1 MQQLIYFIQKYRYFL
16 FFLFLELIA
25 FQLIINN
32 LNFHNSKFI
41 NSASSITGDFY
52 KKTNSIRDYFQLDIE
67 NKELLNE
74 NLILKNKLE
83 RLSQKI
89 DTVAVTKIFE
99 KTNASQRY
107 SYLQGRIE
115 KNQFRNNYNFLT
127 INLGKK
133 DSITPEMGVINS
145 KGILGIVENVLHR
158 YSRVRSILNK
168 SSKINAKLKNSN
180 YFGTLTWDGFDY
192 NITQLLDIPRQAK
205 LKVGDTIIT
214 GGMSSIFP
222 EGIPIG
228 SIDTIVNGL
237 SIKRVINI
245 KLFNDMSSLK
255 NIYVVKDFDKQQLMN
270 LEKTENE

>member
-16 FFLFLELIA
+16 FFLLLELIA

-32 LNFHNSKFI
+32 LSFHNSKFI
-41 NSASSITGDFY
+41 NSASTITGGFY
-52 KKTNSIRDYFQLDIE
+52 NKTNSISDYFQLDTE

-74 NLILKNKLE
+74 NLMLRNKLE
-83 RLSQKI
+83 KLSQNI
-89 DTVAVTKIFE
+89 DTIAVTKIFE
-99 KTNASQRY
+99 KTKLRQRY
-107 SYLQGRIE
+107 LYFKGRIE

-127 INLGKK
+127 INLGSK
-133 DSITPEMGVINS
+133 DSVRKEMGIINS
-145 KGILGIVENVLHR
+145 KGILGITENVLHN

-168 SSKINAKLKNSN
+168 NSKINAKLKNSN

-192 NITQLLDIPRQAK
+192 NITQLLDIPRQAV

-228 SIDTIVNGL
+228 RVDNIVNGA
-237 SIKRVINI
+237 SIKRIINI
-245 KLFNDMSSLK
+245 QLFNDMSSLK

-270 LEKTENE
+270 LEKTDNE

>member
-83 RLSQKI
+83 KLSQNI
-89 DTVAVTKIFE
+89 DTVAVTEIFE

-228 SIDTIVNGL
+228 SIDTIVNGA

>member
-32 LNFHNSKFI
+32 LSFHKSKFI
-41 NSASSITGDFY
+41 NYASSITGDFY
-52 KKTNSIRDYFQLDIE
+52 SKTNSIRDYFQLDTE

-74 NLILKNKLE
+74 NLILRNKLE
-83 RLSQKI
+83 KLSQGI
-89 DTVAVTKIFE
+89 DTSPITKIFE
-99 KTNASQRY
+99 KTDLRQRY
-107 SYLQGRIE
+107 SYIQGRIE

-133 DSITPEMGVINS
+133 DSLVPEMGVINS
-145 KGILGIVENVLHR
+145 KGILGITENVLQR

-168 SSKINAKLKNSN
+168 NSKINAKLKNSD
-180 YFGTLTWDGFDY
+180 YFGTLTWDGLDY
-192 NITQLLDIPRQAK
+192 NSTQLLDIPRQAR
-205 LKVGDTIIT
+205 LKIGDTIIT

-228 SIDTIVNGL
+228 SIDNIVNEA
-237 SIKRVINI
+237 SIKRIINI
-245 KLFNDMSSLK
+245 KLFNDMSNLK

-270 LEKTENE
+270 LEKTSNE

>member
-228 SIDTIVNGL
+228 SIDTIVNGA
-237 SIKRVINI
+237 SIKRIINI

>member
-1 MQQLIYFIQKYRYFL
+1 MQQLINFIQKYRYFL

-32 LNFHNSKFI
+32 LSFHKSKFI
-41 NSASSITGDFY
+41 SSASSITGGFY
-52 KKTNSIRDYFQLDIE
+52 NKINTISDYFQLDIE

-74 NLILKNKLE
+74 NLILRNKLE
-83 RLSQKI
+83 KLSQNM
-89 DTVAVTKIFE
+89 DTVAVSKIFN
-99 KTNASQRY
+99 KTKFIQRY
-107 SYLQGRIE
+107 SYFQGRVE

-127 INLGKK
+127 INLGEK

-145 KGILGIVENVLHR
+145 KGILGITENVLQS

-168 SSKINAKLKNSN
+168 NSKINAKLKNSN
-180 YFGTLTWDGFDY
+180 YFGTLTWDGLDY

-222 EGIPIG
+222 DGIPIG
-228 SIDTIVNGL
+228 RVNNIINEL
-237 SIKRVINI
+237 SIKRIINI
-245 KLFNDMSSLK
+245 QLFNDMSNLK

-270 LEKTENE
+270 LEKLNNE

>member
-32 LNFHNSKFI
+32 LSFHKSKFI
-41 NSASSITGDFY
+41 NSASSITGGFY
-52 KKTNSIRDYFQLDIE
+52 NKTNSISDYFQLNTE

-228 SIDTIVNGL
+228 SIDTIVNGV

>member
-32 LNFHNSKFI
+32 LSFHKSKFI
-41 NSASSITGDFY
+41 NSASSITGGFY
-52 KKTNSIRDYFQLDIE
+52 NRTNSISDYFQLDIE

-74 NLILKNKLE
+74 NLILRNKLE
-83 RLSQKI
+83 KLSQSI
-89 DTVAVTKIFE
+89 DTPAITEIFE
-99 KTNASQRY
+99 KTDFRQRY
-107 SYLQGRIE
+107 SYIQGRIE
-115 KNQFRNNYNFLT
+115 KNQFRSNYNFLT

-133 DSITPEMGVINS
+133 DSLVPEMGVINS
-145 KGILGIVENVLHR
+145 KGILGITENVLHS

-168 SSKINAKLKNSN
+168 NSKINAKLKNSN
-180 YFGTLTWDGFDY
+180 YFGTLTWDGLDY
-192 NITQLLDIPRQAK
+192 NSTQLLDIPRQAR

-228 SIDTIVNGL
+228 SIDNIVNEV
-237 SIKRVINI
+237 SIKRIINI

-270 LEKTENE
+270 LEKTSNE

>member
-1 MQQLIYFIQKYRYFL
+1 MQQLINFIQKYRYFL

-32 LNFHNSKFI
+32 LSFHKSKFI
-41 NSASSITGDFY
+41 SSASSITGGFY
-52 KKTNSIRDYFQLDIE
+52 NKINTISDYFQLDIE

-74 NLILKNKLE
+74 NLILRNKLE
-83 RLSQKI
+83 KLSQNM
-89 DTVAVTKIFE
+89 DTVAVSKIFN
-99 KTNASQRY
+99 KTKFIQRY
-107 SYLQGRIE
+107 SYFQGRVE

-127 INLGKK
+127 INLGEK

-145 KGILGIVENVLHR
+145 NGILGITENVLQS

-168 SSKINAKLKNSN
+168 NSKINAKLKNSN
-180 YFGTLTWDGFDY
+180 YFGTLTWDGLDY

-228 SIDTIVNGL
+228 RVNNIINEL
-237 SIKRVINI
+237 SIKRIINI
-245 KLFNDMSSLK
+245 QLFNDMSNLK

-270 LEKTENE
+270 LEKTSNE

>member
-83 RLSQKI
+83 KLSQNI

-192 NITQLLDIPRQAK
+192 NITQLLDIPRQAR

-228 SIDTIVNGL
+228 SIDTIVNGV

>member
-16 FFLFLELIA
+16 FFLLLELIA

-32 LNFHNSKFI
+32 LSFHNSKFI
-41 NSASSITGDFY
+41 NSASTITGGFY
-52 KKTNSIRDYFQLDIE
+52 NKSNSISYYFQLDTE

-74 NLILKNKLE
+74 NLILRNKLE
-83 RLSQKI
+83 KLSQNI
-89 DTVAVTKIFE
+89 DTIAVTKIFE
-99 KTNASQRY
+99 KTKLRQRY
-107 SYLQGRIE
+107 LYFKGRIE

-127 INLGKK
+127 INLGSK
-133 DSITPEMGVINS
+133 DSVRKEMGVINS
-145 KGILGIVENVLHR
+145 KGILGITENVLHN

-168 SSKINAKLKNSN
+168 NSKINAKLKNSN

-192 NITQLLDIPRQAK
+192 NITQLLDIPRQAV

-228 SIDTIVNGL
+228 RVDNIVNGA
-237 SIKRVINI
+237 SIKRIINI
-245 KLFNDMSSLK
+245 QLFNDMSSLK

-270 LEKTENE
+270 LEKTDNE

>member
-32 LNFHNSKFI
+32 LSFHKSKFI
-41 NSASSITGDFY
+41 NSASSITGGFY
-52 KKTNSIRDYFQLDIE
+52 SKTNSMRDYFQLDIE

-74 NLILKNKLE
+74 NLILRNKLE
-83 RLSQKI
+83 KLSQSI
-89 DTVAVTKIFE
+89 DTPAITEIFE
-99 KTNASQRY
+99 KTDFRQRY
-107 SYLQGRIE
+107 SYIQGRIE
-115 KNQFRNNYNFLT
+115 KNQFRSNYNFLT

-133 DSITPEMGVINS
+133 DSLVPEMGVINS
-145 KGILGIVENVLHR
+145 KGILGITENVLHS

-168 SSKINAKLKNSN
+168 NSKINAKLKNSN
-180 YFGTLTWDGFDY
+180 YFGTLTWDGLDY
-192 NITQLLDIPRQAK
+192 NSTQLLDIPRQAR

-228 SIDTIVNGL
+228 SIDNIANEA
-237 SIKRVINI
+237 SIKRIINI

-270 LEKTENE
+270 LEKTSNE

>member
-16 FFLFLELIA
+16 FFLLLELIA

-32 LNFHNSKFI
+32 LSFHNSKFI
-41 NSASSITGDFY
+41 NSASTITGGFY
-52 KKTNSIRDYFQLDIE
+52 NKSNSISDYFQLDTE

-74 NLILKNKLE
+74 NLILRNKLE
-83 RLSQKI
+83 KLSQNI
-89 DTVAVTKIFE
+89 DTIAVTKIFE
-99 KTNASQRY
+99 KTKLRQRY
-107 SYLQGRIE
+107 LYFKGRIE

-127 INLGKK
+127 INLGSK
-133 DSITPEMGVINS
+133 DSVRKEMGVINS
-145 KGILGIVENVLHR
+145 KGILGITENVLHN

-168 SSKINAKLKNSN
+168 NSKINAKLKNSD
-180 YFGTLTWDGFDY
+180 YFGTLTWDGLDY
-192 NITQLLDIPRQAK
+192 NSTQLLDIPRQAK

-228 SIDTIVNGL
+228 RVDNIVNGA
-237 SIKRVINI
+237 SIKRIINI
-245 KLFNDMSSLK
+245 QLFNDMSSLK

-270 LEKTENE
+270 LEKTDNE

>member
-1 MQQLIYFIQKYRYFL
+1 MQQLINFIQKYRYFL

-32 LNFHNSKFI
+32 LSFHKSKFI
-41 NSASSITGDFY
+41 SSASSITGGFY
-52 KKTNSIRDYFQLDIE
+52 NKINTISDYFQLDIE

-74 NLILKNKLE
+74 NLILRNKLE
-83 RLSQKI
+83 KLSQNM
-89 DTVAVTKIFE
+89 DTVAVSKIFN
-99 KTNASQRY
+99 KTKFIQRY
-107 SYLQGRIE
+107 SYFQGRVE

-127 INLGKK
+127 INLGEK

-145 KGILGIVENVLHR
+145 KGILGITENVLQS

-168 SSKINAKLKNSN
+168 NSKINAKLKNSN
-180 YFGTLTWDGFDY
+180 YFGTLTWDGLDY

-222 EGIPIG
+222 EGIHIG
-228 SIDTIVNGL
+228 RVNNIINEL
-237 SIKRVINI
+237 SIKRIINI
-245 KLFNDMSSLK
+245 QLFNDMSNLK

-270 LEKTENE
+270 LEKLNNE

>member
-1 MQQLIYFIQKYRYFL
+1 MQQLINFIQKYRYFL
-16 FFLFLELIA
+16 FFLFLEFIA

-32 LNFHNSKFI
+32 LSFHKSKFI
-41 NSASSITGDFY
+41 SSASSITGGFY
-52 KKTNSIRDYFQLDIE
+52 NKINTISDYFQLDIE

-74 NLILKNKLE
+74 NLILRNKLE
-83 RLSQKI
+83 KLSQNM
-89 DTVAVTKIFE
+89 DTVAVSKIFN
-99 KTNASQRY
+99 KTKFSQRY
-107 SYLQGRIE
+107 SYFQGRVE

-127 INLGKK
+127 INLGEK

-145 KGILGIVENVLHR
+145 KGILGITENVLQS

-168 SSKINAKLKNSN
+168 NSKINAKLKNSN
-180 YFGTLTWDGFDY
+180 YFGTLTWDGLDY

-228 SIDTIVNGL
+228 RVNNIVNEL
-237 SIKRVINI
+237 SIKRIINI
-245 KLFNDMSSLK
+245 QLFNDMSNLK

-270 LEKTENE
+270 LEKSSNE

>member
-83 RLSQKI
+83 KLSQNI

-192 NITQLLDIPRQAK
+192 NITQLLDIPRQAR

-228 SIDTIVNGL
+228 SIDTIVNGA
-237 SIKRVINI
+237 SIKRIINI

>member
-16 FFLFLELIA
+16 FFLLLELIA

-32 LNFHNSKFI
+32 LSFHNSKFI
-41 NSASSITGDFY
+41 NSASTITGGFY
-52 KKTNSIRDYFQLDIE
+52 NKTNSISDYFQLDTE

-74 NLILKNKLE
+74 NLILRNKLE
-83 RLSQKI
+83 KLSQNT
-89 DTVAVTKIFE
+89 DTIAVTKIFE
-99 KTNASQRY
+99 KTKLRQRY
-107 SYLQGRIE
+107 LYLKGRIE

-127 INLGKK
+127 INLGSK
-133 DSITPEMGVINS
+133 DSVRKEMGVINS
-145 KGILGIVENVLHR
+145 KGILGITENVLHN

-168 SSKINAKLKNSN
+168 NSKINAKLKNSN

-192 NITQLLDIPRQAK
+192 NITQLLDIPRQAV

-228 SIDTIVNGL
+228 RVDNIVNGA
-237 SIKRVINI
+237 SIKRIINI
-245 KLFNDMSSLK
+245 QLFNDMSSLK

-270 LEKTENE
+270 LEKTDNE

>member
-16 FFLFLELIA
+16 FFLLLELIA

-32 LNFHNSKFI
+32 LSFHNSKFI
-41 NSASSITGDFY
+41 NSASTITGGFY
-52 KKTNSIRDYFQLDIE
+52 NKTNSISDYFQLDTE

-74 NLILKNKLE
+74 NLILRNKLE
-83 RLSQKI
+83 KLSQNT
-89 DTVAVTKIFE
+89 DTIAVTKIFE
-99 KTNASQRY
+99 KTKLRQRY
-107 SYLQGRIE
+107 LYLKGRIE

-127 INLGKK
+127 INLGSK
-133 DSITPEMGVINS
+133 DSVRKEMGVINS
-145 KGILGIVENVLHR
+145 KGILGITENVLHN

-168 SSKINAKLKNSN
+168 NSKINAKLKNSN

-192 NITQLLDIPRQAK
+192 NITQLLDIPRQAV
-205 LKVGDTIIT
+205 LKVGDTITT

-228 SIDTIVNGL
+228 RVDNIVNGA
-237 SIKRVINI
+237 SIKRIINI
-245 KLFNDMSSLK
+245 QLFNDMSSLK

-270 LEKTENE
+270 LEKTDNE

>member
-1 MQQLIYFIQKYRYFL
+1 MQQLINFIQKYRYFL

-25 FQLIINN
+25 LQLIINN
-32 LNFHNSKFI
+32 LSFHNSKFI
-41 NSASSITGDFY
+41 NSANTITGGFY
-52 KKTNSIRDYFQLDIE
+52 NKTNSISDYFQLDTE

-74 NLILKNKLE
+74 NLILRNKLE
-83 RLSQKI
+83 KLSQNI
-89 DTVAVTKIFE
+89 DTIAVTKIFE
-99 KTNASQRY
+99 KTKLRQRY
-107 SYLQGRIE
+107 LYFKGRIE

-127 INLGKK
+127 INLGSK
-133 DSITPEMGVINS
+133 DSVRKEMGVINS
-145 KGILGIVENVLHR
+145 KGILGITENVLHN

-168 SSKINAKLKNSN
+168 NSKINAKLKNSN

-192 NITQLLDIPRQAK
+192 NITQLLDIPRQAV

-228 SIDTIVNGL
+228 RVDNIVNGA
-237 SIKRVINI
+237 SIKRIINI
-245 KLFNDMSSLK
+245 QLFNDMSSLK

-270 LEKTENE
+270 LEKTDNE

>member
-16 FFLFLELIA
+16 FFLLLELIA

-32 LNFHNSKFI
+32 LSFHNSKFI
-41 NSASSITGDFY
+41 NSASTITGGFY
-52 KKTNSIRDYFQLDIE
+52 NKTNSISDYFQLDTE

-74 NLILKNKLE
+74 NLILRNKLE
-83 RLSQKI
+83 KLSQNI
-89 DTVAVTKIFE
+89 DTIAVTEIFE
-99 KTNASQRY
+99 KTKLRQRY
-107 SYLQGRIE
+107 LYLKGRIE

-127 INLGKK
+127 INLGSK
-133 DSITPEMGVINS
+133 DSVRKEMGVINS
-145 KGILGIVENVLHR
+145 KGILGITENVLHN

-168 SSKINAKLKNSN
+168 NSKINAKLKNSN

-192 NITQLLDIPRQAK
+192 NITQLLDIPRQAV

-228 SIDTIVNGL
+228 RVDNIVNGA
-237 SIKRVINI
+237 SIKRIINI
-245 KLFNDMSSLK
+245 QLFNDMSSLK

-270 LEKTENE
+270 LEKTDNE

>member
-1 MQQLIYFIQKYRYFL
+1 MQQLINFIQKYRYFL

-32 LNFHNSKFI
+32 LSFHKSKFI
-41 NSASSITGDFY
+41 SSASSITGGFY
-52 KKTNSIRDYFQLDIE
+52 NKINTISDYFQLDIE

-74 NLILKNKLE
+74 NLILRNKLE
-83 RLSQKI
+83 KLSQNF
-89 DTVAVTKIFE
+89 DTVAVSKIFY
-99 KTNASQRY
+99 KTKFSQRY
-107 SYLQGRIE
+107 SYFQGRVE

-127 INLGKK
+127 INLGEK

-145 KGILGIVENVLHR
+145 KGILGITENVLQS
-158 YSRVRSILNK
+158 YTRVRSILNK
-168 SSKINAKLKNSN
+168 NSKINAKLKNSN
-180 YFGTLTWDGFDY
+180 YFGTLTWDGLDY

-228 SIDTIVNGL
+228 RVNNIVNEL
-237 SIKRVINI
+237 SIKRIINI
-245 KLFNDMSSLK
+245 QLFNDMSNLK

-270 LEKTENE
+270 LEKLSNE

>member
-16 FFLFLELIA
+16 FFLLLELIA

-32 LNFHNSKFI
+32 LSFHNSKFI
-41 NSASSITGDFY
+41 NSASTITGGFY
-52 KKTNSIRDYFQLDIE
+52 NKSNSISDYFQLDTE

-74 NLILKNKLE
+74 NLILRNKLE
-83 RLSQKI
+83 KLSQNI
-89 DTVAVTKIFE
+89 DTIAVTEIFE
-99 KTNASQRY
+99 KTKLRQRY
-107 SYLQGRIE
+107 LYLKGRIE

-127 INLGKK
+127 INLGSK
-133 DSITPEMGVINS
+133 DSVRKEMGVINS
-145 KGILGIVENVLHR
+145 KGILGITENVLHN

-168 SSKINAKLKNSN
+168 NSKINAKLKNSN

-192 NITQLLDIPRQAK
+192 NITQLLDIPRQAV
-205 LKVGDTIIT
+205 LKVCDTIIT

-228 SIDTIVNGL
+228 RVDNIVNGA
-237 SIKRVINI
+237 SIKRIINI
-245 KLFNDMSSLK
+245 QLFNDMSSLK

-270 LEKTENE
+270 LEKTDNE

>member
-1 MQQLIYFIQKYRYFL
+1 MQQLINFIQKYRYFL

-32 LNFHNSKFI
+32 LSFHKSKFI
-41 NSASSITGDFY
+41 SSASSITGGFY
-52 KKTNSIRDYFQLDIE
+52 NKINTISDYFQLDIE

-74 NLILKNKLE
+74 NLILRNKLE
-83 RLSQKI
+83 KLSQNI
-89 DTVAVTKIFE
+89 DTVAVSKIFN
-99 KTNASQRY
+99 KTKFSQRY
-107 SYLQGRIE
+107 SYFQGRVE

-127 INLGKK
+127 INLGEK

-145 KGILGIVENVLHR
+145 KGILGITENVLQS
-158 YSRVRSILNK
+158 YTRVRSILNK
-168 SSKINAKLKNSN
+168 NSKINAKLKNSN
-180 YFGTLTWDGFDY
+180 YFGTLTWDGLDY

-228 SIDTIVNGL
+228 RVNNIVNEL
-237 SIKRVINI
+237 SIKRIINI
-245 KLFNDMSSLK
+245 QLFNDMSNLK

-270 LEKTENE
+270 LEKLSNE

>member
-1 MQQLIYFIQKYRYFL
+1 MQQLINFIQKYRYFL

-32 LNFHNSKFI
+32 LSFHKSKFI
-41 NSASSITGDFY
+41 SSASSITGGFY
-52 KKTNSIRDYFQLDIE
+52 NKINTISDYFQLDIE

-74 NLILKNKLE
+74 NLILRNKLE
-83 RLSQKI
+83 KLSQNI
-89 DTVAVTKIFE
+89 DTVAVSKIFN
-99 KTNASQRY
+99 KTKFSQRY
-107 SYLQGRIE
+107 SYFQGRLE

-127 INLGKK
+127 INLGEK

-145 KGILGIVENVLHR
+145 KGILGITENVLQS

-168 SSKINAKLKNSN
+168 NSKINAKLKNSN
-180 YFGTLTWDGFDY
+180 YFGTLTWDGLDY

-228 SIDTIVNGL
+228 RVNNIVNEL
-237 SIKRVINI
+237 SIKRIINI
-245 KLFNDMSSLK
+245 QLFNDMSNLK

-270 LEKTENE
+270 LEKLSNE

>member
-1 MQQLIYFIQKYRYFL
+1 MQQLINFIQKYRYFL

-32 LNFHNSKFI
+32 LSFHKSKFI
-41 NSASSITGDFY
+41 SSASSITGGFY
-52 KKTNSIRDYFQLDIE
+52 NKINTISDYFQLDIE

-74 NLILKNKLE
+74 NLILRNKLE
-83 RLSQKI
+83 KLSQNM
-89 DTVAVTKIFE
+89 DTVAVSKIFN
-99 KTNASQRY
+99 KTKFSQRY
-107 SYLQGRIE
+107 SYFQGRVE

-127 INLGKK
+127 INLGEK

-145 KGILGIVENVLHR
+145 KGILGITENVLQS

-168 SSKINAKLKNSN
+168 NSKINAKLKNSN
-180 YFGTLTWDGFDY
+180 YFGTLTWDGLDY

-222 EGIPIG
+222 EGILIG
-228 SIDTIVNGL
+228 RVNNIVNEL
-237 SIKRVINI
+237 SIKRIINI
-245 KLFNDMSSLK
+245 QLFNDMSNLK

-270 LEKTENE
+270 LEKLSNE

>member
-32 LNFHNSKFI
+32 LSFHKSKFI
-41 NSASSITGDFY
+41 NSASSITGGFY
-52 KKTNSIRDYFQLDIE
+52 NKTNSISDYFQLNTE

-74 NLILKNKLE
+74 NEVLRNKLE
-83 RLSQKI
+83 KLSQNI
-89 DTVAVTKIFE
+89 DTVAIAKIFE
-99 KTNASQRY
+99 KTNFSQRY
-107 SYLQGRIE
+107 SYLKGRIE

-133 DSITPEMGVINS
+133 DSIINEMGVINS
-145 KGILGIVENVLHR
+145 KGILGITENVLHS

-168 SSKINAKLKNSN
+168 NSKINAKLKNSN

-192 NITQLLDIPRQAK
+192 NITQLLDIPRQAR

-228 SIDTIVNGL
+228 SIDNIVNEA
-237 SIKRVINI
+237 SIKRIINI

-270 LEKTENE
+270 LEKTSNE

>member
-32 LNFHNSKFI
+32 LSFHKSKFI
-41 NSASSITGDFY
+41 NSASSITGGFY
-52 KKTNSIRDYFQLDIE
+52 SKTNSMRDYFQLDIE

-74 NLILKNKLE
+74 NLILRNKLE
-83 RLSQKI
+83 KLSQSI
-89 DTVAVTKIFE
+89 DTSPITKIFE
-99 KTNASQRY
+99 KTDLRQRY
-107 SYLQGRIE
+107 SYIQGRIE

-133 DSITPEMGVINS
+133 DSLVPEMGVINS
-145 KGILGIVENVLHR
+145 KGILGITENVLQR

-168 SSKINAKLKNSN
+168 NSKINAKLKNSD
-180 YFGTLTWDGFDY
+180 YFGTLTWDGLDY
-192 NITQLLDIPRQAK
+192 NNTQLLDIPRQAK

-228 SIDTIVNGL
+228 SIDNIVNEA
-237 SIKRVINI
+237 SIKRIINI
-245 KLFNDMSSLK
+245 KLFNDMSNLK

-270 LEKTENE
+270 LEKTSNE

>member
-1 MQQLIYFIQKYRYFL
+1 MQQLINFIQKYRYFL

-32 LNFHNSKFI
+32 LSFHKSKFI
-41 NSASSITGDFY
+41 SSASSITGGFY
-52 KKTNSIRDYFQLDIE
+52 NKINTISDYFQLDIE

-74 NLILKNKLE
+74 NLILRNKLE
-83 RLSQKI
+83 KLSQNM
-89 DTVAVTKIFE
+89 DTVAVSKIFN
-99 KTNASQRY
+99 KTKFSQRY
-107 SYLQGRIE
+107 SYFQGRVE

-127 INLGKK
+127 INLGEK

-145 KGILGIVENVLHR
+145 KGILGITENVLQS

-168 SSKINAKLKNSN
+168 NSKINAKLKNSN
-180 YFGTLTWDGFDY
+180 YFGTLTWDGLDY
-192 NITQLLDIPRQAK
+192 NITQLMDIPRQAK

-228 SIDTIVNGL
+228 RVNNIVNEL
-237 SIKRVINI
+237 SIKRIINI
-245 KLFNDMSSLK
+245 QLFNDMSNLK

-270 LEKTENE
+270 LEKSSNE

>member
-1 MQQLIYFIQKYRYFL
+1 MQQLINFIQKYRYFL
-16 FFLFLELIA
+16 FFLFLEFIA

-32 LNFHNSKFI
+32 LSFHKSKFI
-41 NSASSITGDFY
+41 SSASSITGGFY
-52 KKTNSIRDYFQLDIE
+52 NKINTISDYFQLDIE

-74 NLILKNKLE
+74 NLILRNKLE
-83 RLSQKI
+83 KLSQNM
-89 DTVAVTKIFE
+89 DTVAVSKIFN
-99 KTNASQRY
+99 KTKFSQRY
-107 SYLQGRIE
+107 SYFQGRVE

-127 INLGKK
+127 INLGEK

-145 KGILGIVENVLHR
+145 KGILGITENVLQS

-168 SSKINAKLKNSN
+168 NSKINAKLKNSN
-180 YFGTLTWDGFDY
+180 YFGTLTWDGLDY
-192 NITQLLDIPRQAK
+192 NITQLMDIPRQAK

-228 SIDTIVNGL
+228 RVNNIVNEL
-237 SIKRVINI
+237 SIKRIINI
-245 KLFNDMSSLK
+245 QLFNDMSNLK

-270 LEKTENE
+270 LEKSSNE

>member
-16 FFLFLELIA
+16 FFLLLELIA

-32 LNFHNSKFI
+32 LSFHNSKFI
-41 NSASSITGDFY
+41 NSASTITGGFY
-52 KKTNSIRDYFQLDIE
+52 NKTNSISDYFQLDTE

-228 SIDTIVNGL
+228 SIDTIVNGV

>member
-52 KKTNSIRDYFQLDIE
+52 KKTNSIRDYLQLDIE

-228 SIDTIVNGL
+228 SIDTIVNGV

>member
-83 RLSQKI
+83 KLSQNI

-168 SSKINAKLKNSN
+168 SSS
-180 YFGTLTWDGFDY
+180 
-192 NITQLLDIPRQAK
+192 
-205 LKVGDTIIT
+205 
-214 GGMSSIFP
+214 
-222 EGIPIG
+222 
-228 SIDTIVNGL
+228 
-237 SIKRVINI
+237 KRYRDC
-245 KLFNDMSSLK
+245 F
-255 NIYVVKDFDKQQLMN
+255 
-270 LEKTENE
+270 ERTR

>member
-1 MQQLIYFIQKYRYFL
+1 MQQLINFIQKYRYFL

-32 LNFHNSKFI
+32 LSFHKSKFI
-41 NSASSITGDFY
+41 SSASSITGGFY
-52 KKTNSIRDYFQLDIE
+52 NKINTISDYFQLDIE

-74 NLILKNKLE
+74 NLILRNKLE
-83 RLSQKI
+83 KLSQNI
-89 DTVAVTKIFE
+89 DTVAVSKIFN
-99 KTNASQRY
+99 KTKFSQRY
-107 SYLQGRIE
+107 SYFQGRVE

-127 INLGKK
+127 INLGEK

-145 KGILGIVENVLHR
+145 KGILGITENVLQS

-168 SSKINAKLKNSN
+168 NSKINAKLKNSN
-180 YFGTLTWDGFDY
+180 YFGTLTWDGLDY

-228 SIDTIVNGL
+228 RVNNIVNEL
-237 SIKRVINI
+237 SIKRIINI
-245 KLFNDMSSLK
+245 QLFNDMSNLK

-270 LEKTENE
+270 LEKLSNE

>member
-16 FFLFLELIA
+16 FFLLLELIA

-32 LNFHNSKFI
+32 LSFHNSKFI
-41 NSASSITGDFY
+41 NSASTITGGFY
-52 KKTNSIRDYFQLDIE
+52 NKTNSISDYFQLDTE

-74 NLILKNKLE
+74 NLILRNKLE
-83 RLSQKI
+83 KLSQNI
-89 DTVAVTKIFE
+89 DTIAVTKIFE
-99 KTNASQRY
+99 KTKLRQRY
-107 SYLQGRIE
+107 LYFKGRIE

-127 INLGKK
+127 INLGSK
-133 DSITPEMGVINS
+133 DSVRKEMGVINS
-145 KGILGIVENVLHR
+145 KGILGITENVLHN

-168 SSKINAKLKNSN
+168 NSKINAKLKNSN

-192 NITQLLDIPRQAK
+192 NITQLLDIPRQAA

-228 SIDTIVNGL
+228 RVDNIVNGA
-237 SIKRVINI
+237 SIKRIINI
-245 KLFNDMSSLK
+245 QLFNDMSSLK

-270 LEKTENE
+270 LEKTDNE

>member
-16 FFLFLELIA
+16 FFLLLELIA

-32 LNFHNSKFI
+32 LSFHNSKFI
-41 NSASSITGDFY
+41 NSASTITGGFY
-52 KKTNSIRDYFQLDIE
+52 NKTNSISDYFQLDTE

-74 NLILKNKLE
+74 NLILRNKLE
-83 RLSQKI
+83 KLSQNI
-89 DTVAVTKIFE
+89 DTIAVTKIFE
-99 KTNASQRY
+99 KTKLRQRY
-107 SYLQGRIE
+107 LYFKGRIE

-127 INLGKK
+127 INLGSK
-133 DSITPEMGVINS
+133 DGVRKEMGVINS
-145 KGILGIVENVLHR
+145 KGILGITENVLHN

-168 SSKINAKLKNSN
+168 NSKINAKLKNSN

-192 NITQLLDIPRQAK
+192 NITQLLDIPRQAV

-228 SIDTIVNGL
+228 RVDNIVNGA
-237 SIKRVINI
+237 SIKRIINI
-245 KLFNDMSSLK
+245 QLFNDMSSLK

-270 LEKTENE
+270 LEKTSNE